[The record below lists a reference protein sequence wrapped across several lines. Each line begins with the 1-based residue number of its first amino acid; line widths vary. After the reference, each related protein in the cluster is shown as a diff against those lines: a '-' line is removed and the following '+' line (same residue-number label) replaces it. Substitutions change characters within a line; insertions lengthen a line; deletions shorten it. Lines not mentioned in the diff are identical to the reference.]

1 MKSSCSTTLL
11 LQRLLKVLS
20 LLALV
25 ALSRA
30 FSNQDTAPTKVLV
43 TGAAGKTGRLV
54 LKKLEEH
61 PRYEP
66 KGLVRTEGSA
76 KKLLED
82 RELKCPLEHIVISD
96 ITSPT
101 FEDNLSSGLRG
112 MDTMIICTSAV
123 PRISRLS
130 LAGAILKAP
139 WNLIVRRK
147 APVDFRKL
155 QFKWKNGGYPEV
167 VDYEGQVAQIK
178 LAKRLGMRKVVIVSS
193 MGGTN
198 PENFLNRVGKKK
210 DGSGNGDIL
219 LWKRKA
225 EKYLV
230 EVRGLSKQGEEMAY
244 LKSLSLTKNMY
255 FV

>member
-1 MKSSCSTTLL
+1 
-11 LQRLLKVLS
+11 VS

-25 ALSRA
+25 AFTRA
-30 FSNQDTAPTKVLV
+30 FSNQDTAPMKVLV
-43 TGAAGKTGRLV
+43 TGAAGKTGRLI
-54 LKKLEEH
+54 LKKLEEN
-61 PRYEP
+61 PRFEP

-76 KKLLED
+76 RKLLDD
-82 RELKCPLEHIVISD
+82 REIKCPLEHMVISD

-101 FEDNLSSGLRG
+101 FEDDMPSGLRG
-112 MDTMIICTSAV
+112 MDAMVICTSAV

-139 WNLIVRRK
+139 WNMVRRK

-167 VDYEGQVAQIK
+167 VDYHGQVAQIE
-178 LAKRLGMRKVVIVSS
+178 LAKKLGMQKVVIVSS
-193 MGGTN
+193 MGGTK

-230 EVRGLSKQGEEMAY
+230 EVSSFKMVDGIIISDTVPGLD
-244 LKSLSLTKNMY
+244 
-255 FV
+255 